1 MNSPLIAG
9 YSIIALYCVL
19 ALTGLIGNAWVMLTV
34 IGQLMGY
41 SSFPFRGKN
50 CSNNGNCSIS
60 HRRRSTVSGVQFS
73 AFIYL
78 LLLSV
83 VDLVSFVS
91 VPLLAA
97 DILENRWPFGI
108 LLCKLLYTC
117 EGANKSLSPLVL
129 TALSVDRYIAVCK
142 PNFVWWRQSRFALFV
157 IVVCTFI
164 SSLFILPVTLKA
176 TISVMPDMN
185 LREHRKCVVQMN
197 RTYDILH
204 TATCYV
210 LPLIFICSVY
220 VAILRRLYR
229 HTRMSTVGRRTSIS
243 LSRVVKCSVLVVAFY
258 FICWTPYWTMRIISI
273 FSFGKFLK
281 IKKFCFLI
289 SKYFIWLH

>member
-19 ALTGLIGNAWVMLTV
+19 ALTGLIGNVWVMLTV

-41 SSFPFRGKN
+41 STFPFCRKT
-50 CSNNGNCSIS
+50 CNNNNKSYTIS

-142 PNFVWWRQSRFALFV
+142 PNFVWWRQSQFALFV
-157 IVVCTFI
+157 IVICTFI
-164 SSLFILPVTLKA
+164 SLLFIMPVTLKA
-176 TISVMPDMN
+176 TVSVMPDMN

-197 RTYDILH
+197 RTYDILQ

-220 VAILRRLYR
+220 VAILKRLYR
-229 HTRMSTVGRRTSIS
+229 HTRLSTVGRRTSIS

-273 FSFGKFLK
+273 FSFGN
-281 IKKFCFLI
+281 
-289 SKYFIWLH
+289 YFYSIFS